1 MLDENSLTDCLERN
15 IRFSLSEEE
24 HKRRMDEKM
33 KENEEEFFLL
43 QSLKEL
49 TPLIRLIIKELAGM
63 IRNDERRQLFLYTVL
78 QGNIKDFSVRKHMK
92 YRQAQ
97 KAFEGL
103 VQEIK
108 SQAGF
113 LRTYKE
119 ENIRLRATV
128 RMYEMKSRQNGFDND
143 MFMREAEE
151 TNPEIFI
158 PEDIKAAKALLDTP
172 ITELKFDIRSQRII
186 SEADIKTLRELL
198 QITSQYGFRKLRDML
213 RNFGLVSQKKVEKRL
228 KELNVLDVAGN
239 CNLYRYL
246 DE

>member
-1 MLDENSLTDCLERN
+1 
-15 IRFSLSEEE
+15 
-24 HKRRMDEKM
+24 MDEKM

-78 QGNIKDFSVRKHMK
+78 QGNIKDFSVRKRMK

-119 ENIRLRATV
+119 ENIRLSEKARLPKGLFVAKIPGSAKTKHS
-128 RMYEMKSRQNGFDND
+128 RRYKSGKGFA
-143 MFMREAEE
+143 RYSYHRI
-151 TNPEIFI
+151 EIRYSV
-158 PEDIKAAKALLDTP
+158 AADH
-172 ITELKFDIRSQRII
+172 F
-186 SEADIKTLRELL
+186 
-198 QITSQYGFRKLRDML
+198 
-213 RNFGLVSQKKVEKRL
+213 
-228 KELNVLDVAGN
+228 
-239 CNLYRYL
+239 
-246 DE
+246 